1 MASSDQYFSIIPE
14 TVLYA
19 DISASAVRVY
29 GVLRRHADKDD
40 GTCYPGRA
48 RIAELGRMTPR
59 TVDKA
64 IDELIGIGALRVQK
78 RHDPE
83 NPKKQL
89 SNQYTVITPSKN
101 CTTPLAN
108 SAPPPSKNCSV
119 TRVIE
124 PESENQKT
132 YDQPSVD
139 QAFNTFWKNYPRKVQ
154 RKKCLT
160 WWNRHKKHSQQILDS
175 LDVWREYWEQY
186 VPDSQFIPYPHTWL
200 NQERWNEP
208 PPAESNTRTN
218 IVLAVL
224 DNINQQQPALET
236 NNDPF

>member
-48 RIAELGRMTPR
+48 RIAELGRMAPR

-64 IDELIGIGALRVQK
+64 IDELIGIGALRVQS

-83 NPKKQL
+83 NSKKQL
-89 SNQYTVITPSKN
+89 SNQYTVLTPSKN

-124 PESENQKT
+124 PESENQRT
-132 YDQPSVD
+132 YDQLAVD
-139 QAFNTFWKNYPRKVQ
+139 QAFDTFWNNYPRKVG
-154 RKKCLT
+154 RKKCAQ
-160 WWNRHKKHSQQILDS
+160 WWNRHQQHANKILDT
-175 LDVWREYWEQY
+175 LDAWCQYWAQTVTDNRY
-186 VPDSQFIPYPHTWL
+186 IPHPYTWL
-200 NQERWNEP
+200 NQERWNDP
-208 PPAESNTRTN
+208 VPTTSNTRTD

-236 NNDPF
+236 DNDPF

>member
-1 MASSDQYFSIIPE
+1 MASSDQYFAVIPE
-14 TVLYA
+14 SVLYA
-19 DISASAVRVY
+19 DISHAAVRVY
-29 GVLRRHADKDD
+29 GVLRRHADKND
-40 GTCYPGRA
+40 GTCHAGRK
-48 RIAELGRMTPR
+48 RIAEFAHMSPSH
-59 TVDKA
+59 VDRA
-64 IDELIGIGALRVQK
+64 IQELVNIGAVEVMHRP
-78 RHDPE
+78 DPK
-83 NPKKQL
+83 NPKRL
-89 SNQYTVITPSKN
+89 LTNRYRLLTPPAGGD
-101 CTTPLAN
+101 TPLPHMGT
-108 SAPPPSKNCSV
+108 PPPAGEEV
-119 TRVIE
+119 TIVIE

-208 PPAESNTRTN
+208 PPAESNTRTD

-224 DNINQQQPALET
+224 NNINQQQPALET

>member
-1 MASSDQYFSIIPE
+1 MASSDQYFAVIPE
-14 TVLYA
+14 SVLYA

-64 IDELIGIGALRVQK
+64 IDELIGIGALRVQS

-83 NPKKQL
+83 NSKKQL
-89 SNQYTVITPSKN
+89 SNQYTVLT
-101 CTTPLAN
+101 
-108 SAPPPSKNCSV
+108 PSKNCSV
-119 TRVIE
+119 TKVIE

-132 YDQPSVD
+132 YDQLAVD
-139 QAFNTFWKNYPRKVQ
+139 QAFDTFWSNYPRKID
-154 RKKCLT
+154 RKKCQT
-160 WWNRHKKHSQQILDS
+160 WWNRHKKHSQKILDS
-175 LDVWREYWEQY
+175 LEVWREYWEQH

-208 PPAESNTRTN
+208 PPAESNTRTD

-224 DNINQQQPALET
+224 ETINQQPALEAH
-236 NNDPF
+236 NDPF

>member
-1 MASSDQYFSIIPE
+1 MASSDQYFAVIPE
-14 TVLYA
+14 SVLYA
-19 DISASAVRVY
+19 DISSSAVRVY

-48 RIAELGRMTPR
+48 RIAELGRMAPR

-64 IDELIGIGALRVQK
+64 IDELIGIGALRVQS

-89 SNQYTVITPSKN
+89 SNQYTVLTPSKN

-124 PESENQKT
+124 PESENQRT
-132 YDQPSVD
+132 YDQLAVD
-139 QAFNTFWKNYPRKVQ
+139 QAFDTFWNTYPRKVG
-154 RKKCLT
+154 RKKCAQ
-160 WWNRHKKHSQQILDS
+160 WWNRHRQHSQQILDR
-175 LDVWREYWEQY
+175 LDAWCQYW
-186 VPDSQFIPYPHTWL
+186 SQTVTDNRYIPHPYTWL
-200 NQERWNEP
+200 NQERWNDP
-208 PPAESNTRTN
+208 IPTISNTRTD

-224 DNINQQQPALET
+224 ETINQKQPALEAH
-236 NNDPF
+236 NDPF